1 MDFWAE
7 ILRGITLV
15 QRATVL
21 INMGRS
27 RHVKL
32 RPSSVAWTVWIT
44 NTSRHSTDI
53 VI

>member
-1 MDFWAE
+1 MDFWVE

-15 QRATVL
+15 QRAIVL
-21 INMGRS
+21 INMGRR

-32 RPSSVAWTVWIT
+32 GLAAWIT

-53 VI
+53 TI